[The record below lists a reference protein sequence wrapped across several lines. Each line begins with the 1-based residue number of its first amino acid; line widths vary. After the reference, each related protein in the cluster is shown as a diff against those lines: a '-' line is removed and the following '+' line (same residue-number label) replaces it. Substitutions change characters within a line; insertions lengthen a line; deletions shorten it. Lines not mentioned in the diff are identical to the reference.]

1 LLQQL
6 QLGMNPTDAVL
17 NRYLQEI
24 GSIPLLTPE
33 EEIQIARKIQR
44 GDAAARERLIQAN
57 LRLVVTVAR
66 DYINLGLPLLDLI
79 SEGNIG
85 LMKAVDRFDPEKGA
99 KLSTYASWWIK
110 QAIKRALA
118 NQSKTIRLPAQ
129 VVDKI
134 AQMRRI
140 SAQLSNDLGHEPT
153 EDELSE
159 ELGIA
164 AEKVARL
171 KRVGLRPE
179 SLDAFVGD
187 DDMTEFGENVPD
199 EQAQTP
205 FELLGKKDLYDQV
218 CRLLKTLD
226 QRETTIITE
235 RFGLNGTVPEPLE
248 HVAETIGVT
257 RERVR
262 RLEQNALAKLRYAF
276 SKHFD
281 PLDSEVF
288 AAA

>member
-1 LLQQL
+1 
-6 QLGMNPTDAVL
+6 MNPTDAVL

-187 DDMTEFGENVPD
+187 DDMTEFGDNVPD
-199 EQAQTP
+199 EQA
-205 FELLGKKDLYDQV
+205 
-218 CRLLKTLD
+218 
-226 QRETTIITE
+226 
-235 RFGLNGTVPEPLE
+235 
-248 HVAETIGVT
+248 A
-257 RERVR
+257 
-262 RLEQNALAKLRYAF
+262 NALRIARQERSLRSGLAT
-276 SKHFD
+276 SKD
-281 PLDSEVF
+281 AES
-288 AAA
+288 A